1 MPILQETTVE
11 SDIIVY
17 ADDDVIYGRYWLEKL
32 ITKFKKYDGKYVVA
46 SRVRIKNITY

>member
-32 ITKFKKYDGKYVVA
+32 ITNL
-46 SRVRIKNITY
+46 KNMMGNTLLHLE